1 MNNKKIED
9 LLASRSFVMWIKG
22 ECNTEEKEYWDSW
35 LQKEPENRILA
46 EDAKEII
53 MGLMTKYETPDL
65 VVELNKLDQVIDH
78 YEDRNIQ
85 LRDNNY
91 KRMYRR
97 SRSPILVGVLFFI
110 VLLGSI
116 YTYWTYPTETEEPK
130 IVETKPVQE
139 YSTEYGEKLTFRL
152 SDGSRIVLNGNSN
165 LKFSSKIEKGLN
177 TEVWLKGEAYFDIT
191 RYNDKQQRTFTVH
204 TEDGSIKVLGTRFS
218 VNTFEKETKTVLEEG
233 RISVRV
239 INESQ
244 NEFTEYRMNTGQMAQ
259 FSKND
264 NKITIKE
271 VNTLIHTSWTKDKLI
286 FQNTPMEDIARRITQ
301 TFGIEV
307 IVGADISDKT
317 LSGSIKSDNLEVLTE
332 ALAEILSV
340 TIKKQDQKLIIG
352 TEN

>member
-1 MNNKKIED
+1 MKNKKIED
-9 LLASRSFVMWIKG
+9 LLASRSFVMWVKG

-35 LQKEPENRILA
+35 LRKEPENRILA

-53 MGLMTKYETPDL
+53 VGLMTKYETPDP

-97 SRSPILVGVLFFI
+97 SRSSILVGVLFLI

-116 YTYWTYPTETEEPK
+116 YTYWTYPTETEESK
-130 IVETKPVQE
+130 IAETKPVQE
-139 YSTEYGEKLTFRL
+139 YSTENGEKLTFRL

-191 RYNDKQQRTFTVH
+191 RYSDKQQRTFTVH

-271 VNTLIHTSWTKDKLI
+271 VNTLIHTSWTEDKLI

-307 IVGADISDKT
+307 IVDEDISDKT

-332 ALAEILSV
+332 ALAEILNV